1 MWGVDPPSVTVAQ
14 AARACA
20 RGLRDRELAAR
31 VTASAPALTLNSQAF
46 RTVTGTHQHHT
57 ITATTYPVPN
67 LSGAELRSLYDK
79 QLAKVGRPGREVYS
93 QIMAGA
99 RHGLCS
105 YCQYGQAKTLDHFVP
120 KTLVAAL
127 SIEPWNLV
135 PCCHQCNHHLG
146 NGYSTDAEQQ
156 LLHPYDMPD
165 LGRWLQAEV
174 VRAFPVSVRFTA
186 QPSADTDPELHARV
200 VSQFNR
206 LDLAELY
213 AVVSAQDITAIS
225 RTLATHL
232 ASATTEQVSD
242 YLQEL
247 AGGALDENENS
258 RRGVALEA
266 LANDTWYCTTGFRG

>member
-1 MWGVDPPSVTVAQ
+1 MWGVDQPSVTVAQ

-31 VTASAPALTLNSQAF
+31 VTASVPALTSNSAAF
-46 RTVTGTHQHHT
+46 RTATGTHQQHT
-57 ITATTYPVPN
+57 ITASTYPVPD
-67 LSGAELRSLYDK
+67 LSGTELRSLYRG
-79 QLAKVGRPGREVYS
+79 QLAKAGRPGREVYS

-127 SIEPWNLV
+127 SIDPWNLV
-135 PCCHQCNHHLG
+135 PCCLQCNHHLG
-146 NGYSTDAEQQ
+146 NGYSTDAEHQ

-174 VRAFPVSVRFTA
+174 VHAFPVSVQFTA
-186 QPSADTDPELHARV
+186 QPSAETDPELRARV
-200 VSQFNR
+200 VNQFNC

-213 AVVSAQDITAIS
+213 AVVSAQDITGIS
-225 RTLATHL
+225 RTLTTHF
-232 ASATTEQVSD
+232 ASATTELVSD

-247 AGGALDENENS
+247 ADGALDDNENS
-258 RRGVALEA
+258 RRGVVLEA
-266 LANDTWYCTTGFRG
+266 LANDTWYCTSGFRG

>member
-1 MWGVDPPSVTVAQ
+1 MWAVDPPSVTVAQ
-14 AARACA
+14 AAQACA

-31 VTASAPALTLNSQAF
+31 VTASVPALTFNSAAF
-46 RTVTGTHQHHT
+46 RTTTGTHQQHT
-57 ITATTYPVPN
+57 IKATTYPVPG
-67 LSGAELRSLYDK
+67 LSGAEMHRLYRG
-79 QLAKVGRPGREVYS
+79 QLAKAGRPGREVYS

-146 NGYSTDAEQQ
+146 NGYSTDAEHQ
-156 LLHPYDMPD
+156 LLHPYEMPD

-174 VRAFPVSVRFTA
+174 VHAFPVSVEFTA
-186 QPSADTDPELHARV
+186 QPPAGTDPQLRARV
-200 VSQFNR
+200 VNQFNS
-206 LDLAELY
+206 LDLANLY
-213 AVVSAQDITAIS
+213 AIVSAQEITGIS
-225 RTLATHL
+225 RTLATYF
-232 ASATTEQVSD
+232 ASATTEQVSE

-247 AGGALDENENS
+247 ADGALDENENS
-258 RRGVALEA
+258 RRGVVLEA
-266 LANDTWYCTTGFRG
+266 LANDTWYCTNGFLD

>member
-1 MWGVDPPSVTVAQ
+1 MWGVDQPSVTVAQ

-31 VTASAPALTLNSQAF
+31 VTASVPALTSNSAAF
-46 RTVTGTHQHHT
+46 RTATGTHQQHT
-57 ITATTYPVPN
+57 ITASTYLVPD
-67 LSGAELRSLYDK
+67 LSGTELRSLYGG
-79 QLAKVGRPGREVYS
+79 QLAKAGRPGREVYS

-127 SIEPWNLV
+127 SIDPWNLV

-146 NGYSTDAEQQ
+146 NGYSTDAEHQ

-174 VRAFPVSVRFTA
+174 VHAFPVSVQFTA
-186 QPSADTDPELHARV
+186 QPSADTDPELRARV
-200 VSQFNR
+200 VNQFNC

-213 AVVSAQDITAIS
+213 AVVSAQDITGIS
-225 RTLATHL
+225 RTLTTHF
-232 ASATTEQVSD
+232 ASATTELVSD

-247 AGGALDENENS
+247 ADGALDDNENS
-258 RRGVALEA
+258 RRGVVLEA
-266 LANDTWYCTTGFRG
+266 LANDTWYCTSGFLG